1 MTVLEGLEEILEKT
15 GLPVVYRAWPED
27 AAPPMPYVC
36 YYVPETN
43 NFAADGIAY
52 YPVNRVQV
60 ELYTELKEPKTEE
73 VLEKALNVFCWEK
86 TEAYIDSE
94 KCYQITYE
102 IEV

>member
-60 ELYTELKEPKTEE
+60 ELYTELKRTENGRSAGKGVE
-73 VLEKALNVFCWEK
+73 CILLGKDRSL
-86 TEAYIDSE
+86 Y
-94 KCYQITYE
+94 
-102 IEV
+102 